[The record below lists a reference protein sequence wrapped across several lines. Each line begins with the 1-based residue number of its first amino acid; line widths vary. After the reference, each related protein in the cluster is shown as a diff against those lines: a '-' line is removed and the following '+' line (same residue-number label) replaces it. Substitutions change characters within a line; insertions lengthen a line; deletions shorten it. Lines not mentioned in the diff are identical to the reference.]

1 MTTPE
6 LVQVAATVVETTL
19 RQLPVE
25 LREAAAT
32 VAVHFEPLADADV
45 LADGFEPDIL
55 GLFTGSPRGEELSHD
70 TPAPP
75 QIILYVESLWDY
87 ADEDLR
93 TFRKEVR
100 LTFLHELGHYFG
112 WDEDDLAARGLD

>member
-6 LVQVAATVVETTL
+6 LVQVASTVVETTL
-19 RQLPVE
+19 RQLPLE
-25 LREAAAT
+25 LREAAT
-32 VAVHFEPLADADV
+32 GVPVHFEPFADADV

-55 GLFTGSPRGEELSHD
+55 GLFTGSPRGEEASHD
-70 TPAPP
+70 NPSPP

-87 ADEDLR
+87 AAEDLKTYR
-93 TFRKEVR
+93 QEVR